1 MTDEAPAGSTEPRH
15 RTVRPVHANPAQAA
29 ASAAAA
35 TNQDAIDARIRQAN
49 AANGSA
55 GAPDAAAPISETI
68 QIILRDKRML
78 TVGPPPFYT
87 GFRIAKILNSA
98 KDDDEMTKMAAAM
111 IQQGALK
118 ALLYVRAINGVEVPP
133 VDDMVH
139 AIQLANIIGDIGM
152 EQLNFEINA
161 QFSGVSA
168 ERLAELKK
176 NLPGS

>member
-1 MTDEAPAGSTEPRH
+1 MAEEAPAGSTEPRH
-15 RTVRPVHANPAQAA
+15 RTVKPVHANSAQAA

-35 TNQDAIDARIRQAN
+35 TTQDAIDTQLR
-49 AANGSA
+49 AAKNGEST
-55 GAPDAAAPISETI
+55 APSAAAPISETI
-68 QIILRDKRML
+68 QITLRDKRIL

-98 KDDDEMTKMAAAM
+98 NADAEMTKMAAAM

-118 ALLYVRAINGVEVPP
+118 ALLYVRAIDGVEVPP